1 MDDYAIFIPPELR
14 KSTKFT
20 AAQKM
25 VLAAIV
31 VLSKKEGYAWISN
44 NRLSEDLGLSKRTV
58 IRAIQ
63 KLEDTGSLE
72 IKRFTEDS
80 VERRT
85 IKPSRG
91 VVTKFHWGGG
101 KKSLGVVTKGHPNIT
116 SNNITSEYNQ
126 RVPTEVDSVKYF
138 TNQGSTAQVA
148 QDFYNYYESIGWVVG
163 EKPVQNWRALAN
175 SWMKKNKPKPTYK
188 ILT

>member
-63 KLEDTGSLE
+63 KLEDTGSVE
-72 IKRFTEDS
+72 IQRFTEDS

-85 IKPSRG
+85 IKPAKG
-91 VVTKFHWGGG
+91 VVTKFHWGGA
-101 KKSLGVVTKGHPNIT
+101 KMSRGVVTKLHPNIT
-116 SNNITSEYNQ
+116 SNNIKNEYDTKPNEEGAV
-126 RVPTEVDSVKYF
+126 RYF
-138 TNQGSTAQVA
+138 KKQGSTAQLA
-148 QDFYNYYESIGWVVG
+148 REFYHHYESVGWKVSG
-163 EKPVQNWRALAN
+163 QEIANWHALA
-175 SWMKKNKPKPTYK
+175 KKWIQKQKPEPKLK